1 MHVGTMREQ
10 QVNIRLSD
18 EEAERAHAVAS
29 HYGLNLAN
37 LFRMLVK
44 EKATALGIKP
54 TSPADPQKASK
65 KR

>member
-1 MHVGTMREQ
+1 MNVGEMRER

-18 EEAERAHAVAS
+18 EEAERADAVAA
-29 HYGLNLAN
+29 HFGLNLAN

-44 EKATALGIKP
+44 EKAIALGIESTPTLEKKP
-54 TSPADPQKASK
+54 KT